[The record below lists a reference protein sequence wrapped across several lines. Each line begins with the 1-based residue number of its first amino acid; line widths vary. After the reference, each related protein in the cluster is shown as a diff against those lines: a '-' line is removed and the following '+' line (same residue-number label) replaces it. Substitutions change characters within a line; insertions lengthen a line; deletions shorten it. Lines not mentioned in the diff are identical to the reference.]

1 MNQNRHI
8 YQNGVL
14 IPIALTMHQPSL
26 ASQIANNPP
35 IIEKTPITNIS
46 LDINISKL
54 NKEII
59 TIPAKIDRMPI
70 VKRNNLPFESMLHCL
85 CINLRKII
93 DILISV

>member
-1 MNQNRHI
+1 MSQNKSV

-35 IIEKTPITNIS
+35 IIEKRPI
-46 LDINISKL
+46 INISSEVNMLRL

-59 TIPAKIDRMPI
+59 TIPEKTERMPI
-70 VKRNNLPFESMLHCL
+70 VKRNNLPLASMLHFL
-85 CINLRKII
+85 SMMFDSIP
-93 DILISV
+93 DILMTV